1 MQAVLALDLEIGL
14 VSLVSFLAFWAGL
27 SWVGSFHQHNPG
39 ERSKLVRLLIAGL
52 VRVALTYPLTFTVR
66 AYPISGRDTR
76 VHLGASVGVSLGFAS
91 VWSLVSNS
99 AMGRKLRRA
108 SFGALSVL
116 PALLVG
122 FGVVVRKNYARAWE
136 LQQLF
141 WTSLV
146 RAVPDLGDGSVVPV
160 DPGGLADTWYIAA
173 NTWNLPLVAH

>member
-1 MQAVLALDLEIGL
+1 
-14 VSLVSFLAFWAGL
+14 
-27 SWVGSFHQHNPG
+27 
-39 ERSKLVRLLIAGL
+39 
-52 VRVALTYPLTFTVR
+52 VALAYPLTFTVR

-76 VHLGASVGVSLGFAS
+76 VHLGASVGVSLVFAS
-91 VWSLVSNS
+91 VWSLVSSS

-116 PALLVG
+116 LALLVG

-146 RAVPDLGDGSVVPV
+146 PAVPDLEDGTVVLV
-160 DPGGLADTWYIAA
+160 DPSRLPDTWYIAA
-173 NTWNLPLVAH
+173 NTGIFRWSLTMCSIFLALGRASQRFTGCSRTSASGH